1 MQVDRQQPRVVL
13 QGDLFEAAET
23 QDAGAVEQQAQAA
36 IGTELRKRLADH
48 VGLADVH
55 GAVPGARQL
64 RGQAAQR
71 LGIDVQQTDPPAPA
85 VEQTR
90 AGGADSGSGTSDQ
103 DVLHLSPSALHS
115 TTNAAAS
122 SNARSAL
129 ANTPAWAWNTCQQPA

>member
-13 QGDLFEAAET
+13 QGDLFEATET

-36 IGTELRKRLADH
+36 VGTELRKRLADR

-55 GAVPGARQL
+55 GTLPGARQL

-85 VEQTR
+85 VEQPR
-90 AGGADSGSGTSDQ
+90 AGGADSGSGTADQ

-122 SNARSAL
+122 SSARSAL